1 MGSPKTGMTG
11 RSDTLDHGIGAEE
24 PVDGVSDF
32 DALYSRQCDEQVQL
46 YAFDVLAADG
56 DDLWRLPDHAQG
68 EPGVAARTPAGWD
81 LCRTL

>member
-32 DALYSRQCDEQVQL
+32 DALYSRQCDEH
-46 YAFDVLAADG
+46 
-56 DDLWRLPDHAQG
+56 WIM
-68 EPGVAARTPAGWD
+68 
-81 LCRTL
+81 